1 MLLTIKNLNIN
12 KLIVLFFFFTSIAF
26 GQRMAIGNQENQI
39 KTYQYVLENF
49 DFIKKNNKEEMIYVD
64 LIFNKYHF
72 IQSATYYSCKKED
85 FNVENKVIT
94 KVPFEL
100 DEFIKNSF
108 SFFLNDIFFNKS
120 NGEGGYTFFIP
131 LDKKNLKL
139 AINNINEEKQRLA
152 KETDIVGVI
161 PNSKFNLQISN
172 LYFYR
177 KKTAERKIESQ
188 LKEFNSELIE
198 IAPDLYFVFRI
209 IKTNQFNTNMS
220 KDYFEYKIMYLKGT
234 SSKLYI
240 SNRSEMFRNEI
251 EIDEVPTS
259 GGNDNLSDSV
269 CSDEDEDNSYDS
281 IFQNFKFNLK
291 IQFTNSPK

>member
-1 MLLTIKNLNIN
+1 MIKNLNMN
-12 KLIVLFFFFTSIAF
+12 KLLVLFFFFTSIAF
-26 GQRMAIGNQENQI
+26 GQKMAIGNQENQI

-85 FNVENKVIT
+85 FNAENKVVT

-100 DEFIKNSF
+100 DEFIKTSF

-120 NGEGGYTFFIP
+120 NGDGGYAFFIP
-131 LDKKNLKL
+131 LNKNNLKL

-152 KETDIVGVI
+152 KETDTVGVT

-172 LYFYR
+172 LYFTE
-177 KKTAERKIESQ
+177 KKTAERTIESQ
-188 LKEFNSELIE
+188 LNEFNSELIE
-198 IAPDLYFVFRI
+198 IAPDLYLIFRI
-209 IKTNQFNTNMS
+209 IKTNQFNTNIS
-220 KDYFEYKIMYLKGT
+220 RDYFEYKIMYLKGT

-251 EIDEVPTS
+251 EIDEVPTY
-259 GGNDNLSDSV
+259 GGNDNLSDFV
-269 CSDEDEDNSYDS
+269 CSDEDEDSSNDF

-291 IQFTNSPK
+291 IQFTNS